1 MPAHKKFL
9 VAFLIAPAIF
19 LFSSKTV
26 LARVVINEFN
36 SYGSSDWVEIYRTE
50 TENLSLYYL
59 EDDAGN
65 KKQLSWDDCNGEF
78 CTVDWSNILNNS
90 GDVIK
95 LFLAGYPLPGDQV
108 VYGNIEGSIVNT
120 PGEGQSAGRITDGAS
135 SWTIFST
142 PTKGGTNNTASPAPT
157 NTPIPAPTP
166 TLTPTPTT
174 TPTSL
179 PKATYK
185 INEAKDRQGNVL
197 SSVKI
202 YVDGVYIH
210 HYVPETIN
218 FCGGC
223 KCDSDVDCGFGE
235 HAIELQKTGYEDWEE
250 GINFTAGGSFETNPV
265 MEATLGDSTTT
276 PTPTP
281 TPTPKPQTPTPT
293 KKMTPT
299 PEVTGLVATESGEVL
314 GENESTPTPTPLAV
328 STIGFSKS
336 QLLPKILIIFGLVIL
351 FGVAFA
357 MWYTRLR

>member
-1 MPAHKKFL
+1 MSAHKKFL

-19 LFSSKTV
+19 LFSSK
-26 LARVVINEFN
+26 LSFAQVVINEFAAVTE
-36 SYGSSDWVEIYRTE
+36 GTTADPDWVE
-50 TENLSLYYL
+50 LYNNGDEVVDLNGWFL
-59 EDDAGN
+59 EDLTKN
-65 KKQLSWDDCNGEF
+65 KKTLDGYICGKKFRKFDF
-78 CTVDWSNILNNS
+78 SNRLDKGGDTIELFDSLNNS
-90 GDVIK
+90 KNKVEYFTETVPEHIAKQSTGRVPNG
-95 LFLAGYPLPGDQV
+95 AETWV
-108 VYGNIEGSIVNT
+108 V
-120 PGEGQSAGRITDGAS
+120 
-135 SWTIFST
+135 F
-142 PTKGGTNNTASPAPT
+142 TNPSPT
-157 NTPIPAPTP
+157 NDDCF
-166 TLTPTPTT
+166 LSTPTPTST
-174 TPTSL
+174 LALTPTQTSS
-179 PKATYK
+179 PKATFK

-223 KCDSDVDCGFGE
+223 KCDTDVDCGFGE

-314 GENESTPTPTPLAV
+314 GENEPTPTPTPLAV
-328 STIGFSKS
+328 STTGFSKS

-351 FGVAFA
+351 FGVAFSL
-357 MWYTRLR
+357 WYTKLR